1 MDLPLLSFAAPGE
14 LSTGAWPY
22 AGGIILWKDIVD
34 FFDDMT
40 WVKGRIE
47 ETISEVFKTDVP
59 SRLKVTKMNIEAV
72 VPEANNI
79 KLYIGV
85 ENLIAFSQFLF
96 NKKTVLSWVQ
106 AKFAS
111 FVVPDKLIVHVTLS
125 LRVVGPRDNLQFK
138 VYLEKAELA
147 GSMIAHATKF
157 VTYLLPVIQQFFGD
171 EGVTLISRSSHW
183 LFKPYQRVPQSAEYE
198 AMLQSYTRMM
208 EELDKERDQVL
219 VNSMQAKIWTAELSE
234 LKEDNKEEQ
243 GDILTRKN
251 NLLRSLSELQKS

>member
-72 VPEANNI
+72 VPEANHI
-79 KLYIGV
+79 KLQMGV
-85 ENLIAFSQFLF
+85 ANLRGFAAKQFGAE
-96 NKKTVLSWVQ
+96 TVLNRLKATV
-106 AKFAS
+106 AS
-111 FVVPDKLIVHVTLS
+111 AVAPDDLTVHVTLS
-125 LRVVGPRDNLQFK
+125 LGVVGPQDNLQFK
-138 VYLEKAELA
+138 VYFKDAEFVGGVISNLA
-147 GSMIAHATKF
+147 NMST
-157 VTYLLPVIQQFFGD
+157 VLLPLVTRFFGD
-171 EGVTLISRSSHW
+171 GAGFTLISRSSHW
-183 LFKPYQRVPQSAEYE
+183 LFKPYQRVPESAEYD

-208 EELDKERDQVL
+208 EKLGKPGDQGV
-219 VNSMQAKIWTAELSE
+219 VASMQAKISE
-234 LKEDNKEEQ
+234 LKAD
-243 GDILTRKN
+243 
-251 NLLRSLSELQKS
+251 ELKTQEGNHAV